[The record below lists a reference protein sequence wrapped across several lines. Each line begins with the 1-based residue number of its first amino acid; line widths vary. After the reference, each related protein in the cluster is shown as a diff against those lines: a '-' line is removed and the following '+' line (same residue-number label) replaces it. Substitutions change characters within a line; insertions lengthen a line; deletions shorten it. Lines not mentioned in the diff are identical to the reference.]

1 MNLNVESAYE
11 PYSNQGLFHEMEHGR
26 GGRPSDADSAQ
37 LLKKRKKSVQGSS
50 RIIEG
55 LHLLLRVLQ
64 LLLGLS
70 ILALMLH
77 AAIVWRM
84 TRYKI
89 MDRGSDWIIYQWP
102 HTDMR
107 PTWTMMGIAV
117 GTTLA
122 HIGSLMKCTM
132 IRQTAWRTRAI
143 YAGSIFIIAAWS
155 AALAYFKVSNENAKK
170 KDHQWDLWSWTC
182 NARHRKGEVNW
193 NSLCIE
199 MDYYFITCIVVVSM
213 EVVGLI
219 TFAFLRPSGQHRGNY
234 GVLNG

>member
-1 MNLNVESAYE
+1 MNLNAESAYE

-37 LLKKRKKSVQGSS
+37 LLKKRKKPVQGSP

-55 LHLLLRVLQ
+55 LQLLLRVLQ

-132 IRQTAWRTRAI
+132 NHDSISPTFFVEWKGMMYTIVFDCLQP
-143 YAGSIFIIAAWS
+143 AGDR
-155 AALAYFKVSNENAKK
+155 KAKK
-170 KDHQWDLWSWTC
+170 GHC
-182 NARHRKGEVNW
+182 
-193 NSLCIE
+193 
-199 MDYYFITCIVVVSM
+199 VSI
-213 EVVGLI
+213 GI
-219 TFAFLRPSGQHRGNY
+219 
-234 GVLNG
+234 